1 MGVFVAH
8 RIEVN
13 GRQVKEVLQ
22 QKIVL
27 FQVGLHGGTKLVRL
41 DEFLDTQTT
50 TRRFI
55 SVRRANPPAGGANPV
70 RSTSGLP
77 AFVQQAVVWQGHVRF
92 RAHEET
98 APQINTAAVEMLDF
112 LDDGPRVNDDPG
124 TNDTARTRVQHTRWD
139 LVKNVFLL
147 PHDHCV
153 TSIGAA
159 LTAYDH
165 VHP

>member
-1 MGVFVAH
+1 MGIFMAH

-13 GRQVKEVLQ
+13 SGQVKKVLQ

-27 FQVGLHGGTKLVRL
+27 FQVGLHGGPKLVRL
-41 DEFLDTQTT
+41 DELLEAQAT

-55 SVRRANPPAGGANPV
+55 SVRRANTPASGANPV
-70 RSTSGLP
+70 CPASSLP
-77 AFVQQAVVWQGHVRF
+77 AFFQQAVVWQGHVCF
-92 RAHEET
+92 WAHEET
-98 APQINTAAVEMLDF
+98 APQINTAAVEVLDF
-112 LDDGPRVNDDPG
+112 LDDGPRINDDSG
-124 TNDTARTRVQHTRWD
+124 TDDTARARMQHTRWD

-159 LTAYDH
+159 LTAH
-165 VHP
+165 

>member
-1 MGVFVAH
+1 MLSVSCT
-8 RIEVN
+8 N
-13 GRQVKEVLQ
+13 SCKMLQ

-41 DEFLDTQTT
+41 DELLDAEAT

-55 SVRRANPPAGGANPV
+55 SVRRANTPASGADPI
-70 RSTSGLP
+70 RSASGLP
-77 AFVQQAVVWQGHVRF
+77 AFFQQAVVWQGHVCF

-98 APQINTAAVEMLDF
+98 APQINTAAVEVLDF
-112 LDDGPRVNDDPG
+112 LNDGPRINNDSS
-124 TNDTARTRVQHTRWD
+124 TNDTARAWMQHTRWD
-139 LVKNVFLL
+139 LMKNVFLL

-159 LTAYDH
+159 LTANDH